1 MIRRDTG
8 KAPGGA
14 DVAMVTPFRVRLTEI
29 SMFFQGNDA
38 VHETMRR
45 AVAALDRAGIA
56 YAIAGGMAVNA
67 HRHARTTKDVDLLL
81 TAAGFAAFKQ
91 LVAAGE
97 FAPVAGRPRRFA
109 DPVTGVKF
117 DILVA
122 GQFPGSGAPGPVAF
136 PDPADVAQEMDNLR
150 VVDLPTLVQLKL
162 AARRYQDFADV
173 VSLIRE
179 NHLDETF
186 TGRLHPSL
194 HTDYLTCLDEKR
206 REDEYEARRDQ
217 SPDPQ

>member
-1 MIRRDTG
+1 VNLPTG
-8 KAPGGA
+8 GS
-14 DVAMVTPFRVRLTEI
+14 FRARLTEI

-45 AVAALDRAGIA
+45 IAAALDRAGIP

-67 HRHARTTKDVDLLL
+67 HRHSRTTRDVDLLL

-97 FAPVAGRPRRFA
+97 FAPVPARPRRFA
-109 DPVTGVKF
+109 DPLTGVTF

-122 GQFPGSGAPGPVAF
+122 GHFPGSGAPGPVAF
-136 PDPADVAQEMDNLR
+136 PDPSDVAQEIDNLR
-150 VVDLPTLVQLKL
+150 VIDLPTLVQLKL

-173 VSLIRE
+173 VSLIRQ
-179 NHLDETF
+179 NHLDESF
-186 TGRLHPSL
+186 TNRLHPSL
-194 HTDYLTCLDEKR
+194 HANYMLCLDGKR

-217 SPDPQ
+217 APDSP

>member
-1 MIRRDTG
+1 VSLSN
-8 KAPGGA
+8 GGS
-14 DVAMVTPFRVRLTEI
+14 FRARLTEI

-45 AVAALDRAGIA
+45 VVAALDRAGIN

-81 TAAGFAAFKQ
+81 TAAGFAGFKQ
-91 LVAAGE
+91 LAAAGE
-97 FAPVAGRPRRFA
+97 FTPVQGRPRRFA
-109 DPVTGVKF
+109 DPVTGVTF
-117 DILVA
+117 DILIT

-136 PDPADVAQEMDNLR
+136 PDPSDVAQEMDNLR

-179 NHLDETF
+179 NHLDESF
-186 TGRLHPSL
+186 TNRLHPSL
-194 HTDYLTCLDEKR
+194 QADYLSCLDEKR

-217 SPDPQ
+217 APDPP